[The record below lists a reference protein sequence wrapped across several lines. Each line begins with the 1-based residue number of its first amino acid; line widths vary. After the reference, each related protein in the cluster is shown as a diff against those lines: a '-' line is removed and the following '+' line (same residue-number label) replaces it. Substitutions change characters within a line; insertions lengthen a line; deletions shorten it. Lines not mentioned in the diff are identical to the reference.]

1 MTLLG
6 ELYSN
11 ALGIKRDD
19 AKAAEWYKQA
29 ADRGDREAMFALGM
43 MRIAGRAGPANREE
57 GARLLASSAKL
68 GKAAAAYN
76 LGLLYLEGQTF
87 PQDVKRAAE
96 LFRQAADAGN
106 PEAQYALAT
115 LYKEGR
121 GVERISSR
129 PHGSCVSQRWSII
142 SMPRWNTLSHSITAP
157 AHRKMCPP
165 RLRC

>member
-68 GKAAAAYN
+68 GKAAAAY
-76 LGLLYLEGQTF
+76 
-87 PQDVKRAAE
+87 
-96 LFRQAADAGN
+96 
-106 PEAQYALAT
+106 
-115 LYKEGR
+115 
-121 GVERISSR
+121 
-129 PHGSCVSQRWSII
+129 II
-142 SMPRWNTLSHSITAP
+142 SACFIWKARPSRRMSSAPRNCSVRPPMRAIPKHSTRLPRFIRKAAASKESRRGRTAH
-157 AHRKMCPP
+157 ASRSDG
-165 RLRC
+165 R